1 MDYILVTGA
10 SGKNGGIIV
19 RHLLSK
25 GYFVIGCG
33 SGPETAKRLRNAYP
47 ERFQSVAIDLAD
59 EASCAAGVETIAS
72 ILDSNPLAGM
82 IHAASLAT
90 PGELSNLPLEDLRRH
105 FEVNVYGFLEMCK
118 LCLPL
123 LRKKKG
129 RIVLANGGF
138 SEEPKPGSGAS
149 AASAR
154 ALMNLAHTIRREFI
168 PYGVDLVEVVA
179 SGAEL
184 ANLAHTALT
193 DEKPRHRYAPEPVA
207 RVPMIWRPRNKQPF
221 PGKHLLI
228 TGVSSGVGYGC
239 LQYFTGLGCHVFGSV
254 RKEEDARRLQEE
266 FGENYTPL
274 LFDVTDPAAI
284 ARAAAAVKAKLGE
297 AENLSGL
304 VVNAGIQIPGPLT
317 ELSREDMRFQFDVNV
332 LGALGVAQAF
342 IPLLKGGRIVHIGS
356 TSAAITLPFTSLY
369 AASKSAMH
377 GICDALRAE
386 LEPAAGIGVV
396 DIYVGPVKNEL
407 INKVIVYKDRYAGSD
422 YADAIS
428 FRLDNAL
435 SNTIPKGLPLPVVA
449 AAVHQALAA
458 PNPKPRFAINRDWL
472 NHWVLPNLLPP
483 RTLDRIIAKRWKMR
497 PKDFARINRT

>member
-19 RHLLSK
+19 RHLLGK

-33 SGPETAKRLRNAYP
+33 SSEETAKRLRHAYP
-47 ERFQSVAIDLAD
+47 DQFQSVAIDLAD
-59 EASCAAGVETIAS
+59 EASCAAGVEKIAS

-82 IHAASLAT
+82 IHAASRPT
-90 PGELSNLPLEDLRRH
+90 PGDLKTLPLENLRRH
-105 FEVNVYGFLEMCK
+105 FAVNVFGFLEMCK
-118 LCLPL
+118 RCLPL
-123 LRKKKG
+123 LRKKQG
-129 RIVLANGGF
+129 RIVLVNGGF
-138 SEEPKPGSGAS
+138 SEIPKPGNGAC
-149 AASAR
+149 AASSR
-154 ALMNLAHTIRREFI
+154 ALMNLSHTIRREFI
-168 PYGVDLVEVVA
+168 PYDVDLVEVVA
-179 SGAEL
+179 NGAEV
-184 ANLAHTALT
+184 ARLAHTALT

-207 RVPMIWRPRNKQPF
+207 RVPMIWRPRNTQPF
-221 PGKHLLI
+221 PGKHILI

-254 RKEEDARRLQEE
+254 RKEEDARRLQQE

-284 ARAAAAVKAKLGE
+284 ARAAASVKAKLGDE
-297 AENLSGL
+297 ENLSGL

-317 ELSREDMRFQFDVNV
+317 ELSREDMHYQFDVNV

-342 IPLLKGGRIVHIGS
+342 IPMLKGGRIVHIGS

-369 AASKSAMH
+369 SASKSAMH
-377 GICDALRAE
+377 GICDALRQE
-386 LEPAAGIGVV
+386 LEPAGIGVV

-407 INKVIVYKDRYAGSD
+407 INKVIVYKDRYADSD
-422 YADAIS
+422 YANAIS

-458 PNPKPRFAINRDWL
+458 LKPKPRFAINHDWL

-497 PKDFARINRT
+497 PKDFARIKRT